1 MSSEIVFSNGF
12 DKYQIYESLPAL
24 DWRVA
29 AVNVNIIRDNLYFDL
44 LIYSKEKN
52 KLIPI
57 LLNVVGPEK
66 IEIPTLLKGLDDNV
80 LIRLYEDALGVI
92 TGNQN
97 NIKTPNTVFFTEVA
111 REIDIFGQNV
121 NPQRR
126 TFPSL
131 SNYSTSLKPIIF
143 YKHIREMIQKEIK
156 GDIDIL

>member
-12 DKYQIYESLPAL
+12 DKYQIYKSLPAL

-126 TFPSL
+126 TFLVYRIIRSL
-131 SNYSTSLKPIIF
+131 
-143 YKHIREMIQKEIK
+143 
-156 GDIDIL
+156 